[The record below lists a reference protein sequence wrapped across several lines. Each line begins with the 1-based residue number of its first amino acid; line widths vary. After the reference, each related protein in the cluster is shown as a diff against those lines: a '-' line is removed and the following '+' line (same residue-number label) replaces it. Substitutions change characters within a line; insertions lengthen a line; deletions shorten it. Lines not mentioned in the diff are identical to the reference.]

1 MAENLYFFK
10 LDSAMQTPTQIRTK
24 ITQLDV
30 IIASLYDTA
39 LKSVAT
45 GNFVRYQ
52 IDTGQTKQD
61 VEYSTTD
68 SIIKAIQGYEKLRSM
83 LVVKLQP
90 RVVRLMDSKNF
101 KF

>member
-1 MAENLYFFK
+1 MANNLYFFK
-10 LDSAMQTPTQIRTK
+10 LDSGMETPTQIRTK

-30 IIASLYDTA
+30 IIAALYGTA

-61 VEYSTTD
+61 VEYSTMSQVTE
-68 SIIKAIQGYEKLRSM
+68 AIQDYEKLRSM
-83 LVVKLQP
+83 LVNKLQP
-90 RVVRLMDSKNF
+90 RVIRLMDSKNF